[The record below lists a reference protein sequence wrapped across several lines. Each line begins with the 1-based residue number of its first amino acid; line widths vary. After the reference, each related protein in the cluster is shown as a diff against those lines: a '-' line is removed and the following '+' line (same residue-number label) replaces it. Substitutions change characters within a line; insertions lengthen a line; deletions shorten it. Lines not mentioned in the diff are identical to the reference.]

1 MALKPDIVRAIEEI
15 RAAYPKHEVSFEED
29 TEGGAFVE
37 VTNLFL
43 GEQYEPSTS
52 WVRFR
57 ITFQYPTADVYP
69 HFIVEGLR
77 RKDGK
82 PLGESFQLNNQGW
95 QPPSGI
101 KTGTMISRRSN
112 RRDPATETAAIKLE
126 KVLAWIR
133 SRQ

>member
-1 MALKPDIVRAIEEI
+1 MALKSDIARAIEEI
-15 RAAYPKHEVSFEED
+15 RAAYPGHAVSFKED
-29 TEGGAFVE
+29 GEGGAFVE
-37 VTNLFL
+37 VADLPL
-43 GEQYEPSTS
+43 GEQYEPNTS

-57 ITFQYPTADVYP
+57 ITFQYPMTDVYP
-69 HFIVEGLR
+69 HFVVDGLR

-95 QPPSGI
+95 QPPSGTI
-101 KTGTMISRRSN
+101 TTTMVSRRSN

-133 SRQ
+133 SR